1 MLKIIPLAIGLRYIR
16 AKRRNQFISFV
27 SGFSLL
33 GMALGVMALI
43 VVMSVMNGFDREM
56 KQRLLRV
63 IPHGF
68 VTQQP
73 AMKNWQVLREQLLR
87 NTDIVAAAPF
97 VEGFALAGFQS
108 QVQGVQV
115 SGVDPELQGGV
126 SAVVDNMLI
135 GELGDLQ
142 AGQFG
147 IVLGAVLARQLRVVT
162 GDKLTLTLPEV
173 SITPAGVYPRVKR
186 FTVVG
191 VFEVNAPVDQELAL
205 IHIHDAEKLYRI
217 QAPMGLQLKFT
228 DIYEAGA
235 ITSRLRQSLE
245 DEYRWRDWSQ
255 TQGSLFQAVKM
266 EKVVIGVLLS
276 IIIAV
281 AAFNIV
287 SSLVLMVAD
296 KRSDI
301 AVLRTL
307 GLNARQ
313 IMGIFIVQ
321 GCGVGVIGTAV
332 GVVSGILLALYIS
345 PIVAFFESLTGRQV
359 FDANIYFISHLPSHL
374 QWLDV
379 VMICSLALLLSLL
392 ATLYPAWRAARIQPA
407 EALRYE

>member
-1 MLKIIPLAIGLRYIR
+1 MLKNIPLAIGLRYVR

-68 VTQQP
+68 ITQEP
-73 AMKNWQVLREQLLR
+73 AMKNWQALRQQLL
-87 NTDIVAAAPF
+87 THPEIIAAAPF
-97 VEGFALAGFQS
+97 VEGYALAGFHS
-108 QVQGVQV
+108 EVQGVQV
-115 SGVDPELQGGV
+115 SGVDPLLQGGV
-126 SAVVDNMLI
+126 SAVADNMLI
-135 GELGDLQ
+135 GELANLQ

-147 IVLGAVLARQLRVVT
+147 IVLGAVLARQLRVT
-162 GDKLTLTLPEV
+162 NGDKLTLTLPDIT
-173 SITPAGVYPRVKR
+173 ITPAGVYPRVKR

-205 IHIHDAEKLYRI
+205 IHIADAQTLYRS
-217 QAPMGLQLKFT
+217 QAPHGLQLKFS
-228 DIYEAGA
+228 DIYRAGA
-235 ITSRLRQSLE
+235 ITSGLRQTLE
-245 DEYRWRDWSQ
+245 GSYQLRDWSQ

-266 EKVVIGVLLS
+266 EKVVIGVLLG
-276 IIIAV
+276 IIILV

-307 GLNARQ
+307 GLNARH
-313 IMGIFIVQ
+313 IMAIFMVQ
-321 GCGVGVIGTAV
+321 GCAVGIIGTAMGAIA
-332 GVVSGILLALYIS
+332 GVLLAFYIS
-345 PIVAFFESLTGRQV
+345 PVVAFFEALSGRQV
-359 FDANIYFISHLPSHL
+359 FDANVYFISHLPSQL
-374 QWLDV
+374 MWGDV
-379 VMICSLALLLSLL
+379 LLICSVALLLSVL
-392 ATLYPAWRAARIQPA
+392 ATLYPAWRAGRIQPA

>member
-1 MLKIIPLAIGLRYIR
+1 MLKNIPLAIGLRYIR

-68 VTQQP
+68 VMQEP
-73 AMKNWQVLREQLLR
+73 AMDNWQQLRAQLLTD
-87 NTDIVAAAPF
+87 TDIVAAAPF
-97 VEGFALAGFQS
+97 VEGFALAGYHS

-115 SGVDPELQGGV
+115 SGVDPQLQGEV
-126 SAVVDNMLI
+126 SEVADNMLI
-135 GELGDLQ
+135 GELSDLQ
-142 AGQFG
+142 SGQFG

-162 GDKLTLTLPEV
+162 GDKLTLTLPEI

-205 IHIHDAEKLYRI
+205 IHIADAEKLYRNSG
-217 QAPMGLQLKFT
+217 PMGLQLKFT
-228 DIYEAGA
+228 DIYKAGA
-235 ITSRLRQSLE
+235 ITSRLRQSLGN
-245 DEYRWRDWSQ
+245 DYQFRDWSQ

-266 EKVVIGVLLS
+266 EKIVIGVLLS

-313 IMGIFIVQ
+313 IMGIFMVQ

-332 GVVSGILLALYIS
+332 GTIGGVLLALYIS
-345 PIVAFFESLTGRQV
+345 PVVAFFESLTGRQV
-359 FDANIYFISHLPSHL
+359 FDANVYFISHLPSQL
-374 QWLDV
+374 QWGDV
-379 VMICSLALLLSLL
+379 LTICSLALLLSLL
-392 ATLYPAWRAARIQPA
+392 ATLYPAWRAGRIQPA

>member
-1 MLKIIPLAIGLRYIR
+1 
-16 AKRRNQFISFV
+16 
-27 SGFSLL
+27 
-33 GMALGVMALI
+33 
-43 VVMSVMNGFDREM
+43 
-56 KQRLLRV
+56 
-63 IPHGF
+63 
-68 VTQQP
+68 
-73 AMKNWQVLREQLLR
+73 
-87 NTDIVAAAPF
+87 
-97 VEGFALAGFQS
+97 
-108 QVQGVQV
+108 
-115 SGVDPELQGGV
+115 
-126 SAVVDNMLI
+126 
-135 GELGDLQ
+135 
-142 AGQFG
+142 G

-205 IHIHDAEKLYRI
+205 IHIRDAEKLYRS

-235 ITSRLRQSLE
+235 ITSRLRQSLG

-332 GVVSGILLALYIS
+332 GAVSGILLALYIS

>member
-1 MLKIIPLAIGLRYIR
+1 MLNNIPLAIGLRYIR

-43 VVMSVMNGFDREM
+43 TVMSVMNGFDREM

-68 VTQQP
+68 VTQSPSMPQWP
-73 AMKNWQVLREQLLR
+73 QVRERLL
-87 NTDIVAAAPF
+87 TDSRIVAAAPF
-97 VEGFALAGFQS
+97 VEGFALASYHSG
-108 QVQGVQV
+108 VQGVQV
-115 SGVDPELQGGV
+115 VGIDPSLQPSV
-126 SAVVDNMLI
+126 SAVADNMLI
-135 GELGDLQ
+135 GELKQLRPGE
-142 AGQFG
+142 FG
-147 IVLGAVLARQLRVVT
+147 VVLGAVLARQLRVVT
-162 GDKLTLTLPEV
+162 GDKLTLTLPDI

-191 VFEVNAPVDQELAL
+191 VFEVHAPVDQELAL
-205 IHIHDAEKLYRI
+205 IHLTDAQKLYRT
-217 QAPMGLQLKFT
+217 QAPMGLQFKVT
-228 DIYEAGA
+228 DIYQAGA
-235 ITSRLRQSLE
+235 IVRDWRTRLGDVYQ
-245 DEYRWRDWSQ
+245 WRDWSQ

-266 EKVVIGVLLS
+266 EKIVIGVLLS

-321 GCGVGVIGTAV
+321 GAGVGIIGTAIGAV
-332 GVVSGILLALYIS
+332 AGVLLALYIS
-345 PIVAFFESLTGRQV
+345 PVVAFFEAVAGRQV
-359 FDANIYFISHLPSHL
+359 FDANVYFISHLPSHL
-374 QWLDV
+374 QWADV
-379 VMICSLALLLSLL
+379 LTVCSVALLLSVL

>member
-1 MLKIIPLAIGLRYIR
+1 MLKNIPLAIGLRYIR

-68 VTQQP
+68 ITQEP
-73 AMKNWQVLREQLLR
+73 AMQNWQAMRTQLLT
-87 NTDIVAAAPF
+87 NTDIIAAAPF
-97 VEGFALAGFQS
+97 VEGFALAGFSSEIQA
-108 QVQGVQV
+108 VQV
-115 SGVDPELQGGV
+115 SGIDPELQGDV
-126 SAVVDNMLI
+126 SAVADNMLI
-135 GELGDLQ
+135 GELSSLQ
-142 AGQFG
+142 EGQFG
-147 IVLGAVLARQLRVVT
+147 IVLGAVLARQLRVIT
-162 GDKLTLTLPEV
+162 GDKLTLTLPDIA
-173 SITPAGVYPRVKR
+173 ITAAGVFPRVKR

-191 VFEVNAPVDQELAL
+191 IFEVNAPVDQELAL
-205 IHIHDAEKLYRI
+205 IHIADAQKLYRT

-228 DIYEAGA
+228 DIYQAGA
-235 ITSRLRQSLE
+235 ITSRLRQTLGSDYQLH
-245 DEYRWRDWSQ
+245 DWSQ

-266 EKVVIGVLLS
+266 EKIVIGVLLS

-313 IMGIFIVQ
+313 IMGIFMVQ

-332 GVVSGILLALYIS
+332 GALAGVLLAYYIS
-345 PIVAFFESLTGRQV
+345 PVVAFFETLTGQQV
-359 FDANIYFISHLPSHL
+359 FDADVYFISHLPSQL
-374 QWLDV
+374 QWADV
-379 VMICSLALLLSLL
+379 ATICSVALLLSFL
-392 ATLYPAWRAARIQPA
+392 ATLYPAWRAGRIQPA